1 MKVFF
6 LIAIGLI
13 MLGCNKNLPC
23 NDGHIIVN
31 FIDYTSEELD
41 TLIIKKFTN
50 TIPQEE
56 IFSKTLI
63 KDSTMGFRVSNDTL
77 QLSTFFNSDFF
88 TQSYNWQ
95 IIIPSVNKTINITS
109 IDGDRRTEK
118 VGTFSSNTYCYNRLF
133 SCFVDGVKITFPP
146 IVSSTYLNGTNT
158 QIYIYK

>member
-13 MLGCNKNLPC
+13 MLGCGRNMTC
-23 NDGHIIVN
+23 SDGYIVVN

-41 TLIIKKFTN
+41 TLVIKKFTN

-56 IFSKTLI
+56 IFSRTLI
-63 KDSTMGFRVSNDTL
+63 KDSTMSFRVSNDTS
-77 QLSTFFNSDFF
+77 QLSTFFNPDFF

-95 IIIPSVNKTINITS
+95 IIIPSVNKTISITS

-118 VGTFSSNTYCYNRLF
+118 VGTFSRYAYCYNRLF

-146 IVSSTYLNGTNT
+146 IGSSTNLNGSNPN
-158 QIYIYK
+158 IYINR